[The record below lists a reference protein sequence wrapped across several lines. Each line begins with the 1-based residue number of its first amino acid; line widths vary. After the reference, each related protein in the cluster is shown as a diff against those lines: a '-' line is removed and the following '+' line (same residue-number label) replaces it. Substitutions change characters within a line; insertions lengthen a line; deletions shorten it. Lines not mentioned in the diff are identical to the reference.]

1 MKSSYGKHLLKN
13 GVSNSEVV
21 QGLDQVMSISVHVL
35 LEIPDTNILYPF
47 SSSKQYML

>member
-1 MKSSYGKHLLKN
+1 MKSLYSKHLFKDRI
-13 GVSNSEVV
+13 SNSEVV
-21 QGLDQVMSISVHVL
+21 QGLEQVMNISINVL